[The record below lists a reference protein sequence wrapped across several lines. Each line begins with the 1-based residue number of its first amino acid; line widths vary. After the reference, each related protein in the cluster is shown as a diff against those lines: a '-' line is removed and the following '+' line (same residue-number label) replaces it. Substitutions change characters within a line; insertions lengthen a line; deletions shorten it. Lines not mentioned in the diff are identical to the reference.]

1 MIQKC
6 GIIGLG
12 AIGGMY
18 ASYLTEM
25 LAKEY
30 VYCICNKDRLERY
43 KNNPILVN
51 GKPFDFN
58 LTDKDDT
65 SIGSLD
71 LIIIATKF
79 HQLNEA
85 LDHISN
91 FVGEN
96 TIILPAINGVVSE
109 KIVAQRYGSDRV
121 LHCVIQGMDAVRNN
135 NEITFTNMG
144 VMAFGNEI
152 NNTYSTKIQ
161 QVARFFDLAGFNYEI
176 PFNMKKRMWGKFML
190 NVGVNQLC
198 AVYNTTYS
206 GYQQNS
212 EIREKYIAAMKEAMA
227 VAMAEGVDL
236 SQDFD
241 YWLRVGDSLNPTS
254 MPSMAQDIL
263 AKRKTE
269 VELFGG
275 TVIDLGKN
283 HNIPTSVNNWLVK
296 EIYKLEKDF

>member
-109 KIVAQRYGSDRV
+109 KTVARRYGSDKV